1 MELPLKRL
9 IDERFIR
16 KDGTCIVFIQY
27 QYTSI
32 KRTLLNT
39 EIEIPPAFW
48 NYDEGCIVAG
58 LPPQYGNPDELNN
71 ELRRMYRVAED
82 IVLFIQQKKLS
93 NPGEFAKKTFTPR
106 FEPASLKQIAKELEK
121 GDVKTNLDI
130 FFQIDD
136 YILSKSKKVSKGMT
150 RIHRNMKY
158 HLQEFE
164 TFRKKPITFEV
175 LDFTFYEDF
184 VNFLTYE
191 YVQKRS
197 KKEIVGLKINTVGK
211 TIKHFRTF
219 LRNRMRKRIIPPV
232 DMEGWTI
239 LEEEVDAVYLSFE
252 EIELIRKVDLG
263 EHAHLSDYR
272 DELVLGCLTGLRFS
286 DFSNLMEND
295 VRGDLLYKKT
305 QKSDNWVVIPLRPE
319 AQKILKKRFRNGVI
333 PPLNQVFNRHIKT
346 ICKIAGIDIIIKHSY
361 KKGNKTFVE
370 TQPKYAWVSSHT
382 CRRSFCTNEFLAGT
396 PVELIMKISGHK
408 SVKDFYKYVRIT
420 SEEAA
425 LRIKEIWVK
434 RDENVRNLRRDIP
447 AA

>member
-27 QYTSI
+27 KYSARKT
-32 KRTLLNT
+32 TLLNT
-39 EIEIPPAFW
+39 QIEVPPAYW
-48 NYDEGCIVAG
+48 DYDDGCISDD
-58 LPPQYGNPDELNN
+58 LPFQYGNADDLNA

-82 IVLFIQQKKLS
+82 IVLFIYQKKLPDS
-93 NPGEFAKKTFTPR
+93 GAFAKKTFTPQ
-106 FEPASLKQIAKELEK
+106 FESASLKEIAKDLEK
-121 GDVKTNLDI
+121 GDVKTNLDL
-130 FFQIDD
+130 FFQVDD
-136 YILSKSKKVSKGMT
+136 YILTKSKKVSKGMT

-164 TFRKKPITFEV
+164 AFRNKPITFET
-175 LDFTFYEDF
+175 LDFTFYEDL

-197 KKEIVGLKINTVGK
+197 KDPIIGLKANTVGK

-239 LEEEVDAVYLSFE
+239 LEEEADAVYLSFA
-252 EIELIRKVDLG
+252 EIERIRKVDLG
-263 EHAHLSDYR
+263 KHAHLSDYR

-295 VRGDLLYKKT
+295 LRGDLLYKKT
-305 QKSDNWVVIPLRPE
+305 QKSDKWVVIPLRPA
-319 AQKILKKRFRNGVI
+319 AQEILERRFRNGVT

-346 ICKIAGIDIIIKHSY
+346 ICKIAGIDVIIKHSY

-425 LRIKEIWVK
+425 LRIKEIWAK
-434 RDENVRNLRRDIP
+434 RDASVRSLNMDTP